1 VLAPRPRRVVA
12 LLAGLVVALGACG
25 DDDPEPASAAATAA
39 TAAPESSAAEPSAD
53 APAATAETLDTTVDG
68 AAGTT
73 ADGEQPSTE
82 ATTAATSGAS
92 DDESADEDLRIVS
105 LSPTHT
111 EMLFAIG
118 AGDLLVAVDDQSDHP
133 EAALDL
139 PNDLSSFEPNVE
151 AIAVHE
157 PDLVLT
163 GGDFTG
169 VGDQLASIGID
180 SWDGPAST
188 TFGDTY
194 DQILE
199 LGELTGHDAEAAAL
213 VEQMQADI
221 DEIVAG
227 TDAPGDAVE
236 YYHEIDPTLYSVTSN
251 TFLGEV
257 YSLFGLRSVAD
268 RVETDAG
275 PYPQLSAELLVS
287 ADPDVIFVDDC
298 CGETPES
305 VAGRPGWDAITAVRE
320 GQVFQVDD
328 DLASRWGPRLVDY
341 VALVAAAVET
351 LP

>member
-1 VLAPRPRRVVA
+1 VLAPRPRRAAA
-12 LLAGLVVALGACG
+12 LLAGLALVLGACG
-25 DDDPEPASAAATAA
+25 DDDHVAGGAAAAA
-39 TAAPESSAAEPSAD
+39 
-53 APAATAETLDTTVDG
+53 DTTV
-68 AAGTT
+68 AGQ
-73 ADGEQPSTE
+73 QPSTE
-82 ATTAATSGAS
+82 ATTAATTGGTDA
-92 DDESADEDLRIVS
+92 ATTGEDLRIVS

-111 EMLFAIG
+111 EMMFAIG
-118 AGDLLVAVDDQSDHP
+118 ADDLLVAVDDQSDFP

-139 PNDLSSFEPNVE
+139 PHDLSSFEPNVE
-151 AIAVHE
+151 AIAVHD

-180 SWDGPAST
+180 SWDGPAAT

-199 LGELTGHDAEAAAL
+199 LGELTGHDAQAVAL
-213 VEQMQADI
+213 VEQMQAEI
-221 DEIVAG
+221 DEIVAA
-227 TDAPGDAVE
+227 TDAPGELE
-236 YYHEIDPTLYSVTSN
+236 YYHEIDPTLYSVTSD

-268 RVETDAG
+268 RVETDVG

-320 GQVFQVDD
+320 GRVFEVDD

-341 VALVAAAVET
+341 VALVAGAVET

>member
-1 VLAPRPRRVVA
+1 
-12 LLAGLVVALGACG
+12 LLAALAVALGACG
-25 DDDPEPASAAATAA
+25 GDDPDAGGAAATSPD
-39 TAAPESSAAEPSAD
+39 TEPSAATEPSAVSEPSAATE
-53 APAATAETLDTTVDG
+53 APAA
-68 AAGTT
+68 AG
-73 ADGEQPSTE
+73 PSTE
-82 ATTAATSGAS
+82 ETSDTTAAA
-92 DDESADEDLRIVS
+92 DLRIVS

-139 PNDLSSFEPNVE
+139 PHDLSSFEPNVE
-151 AIAVHE
+151 AIAVHD

-194 DQILE
+194 DQIRE
-199 LGELTGHDAEAAAL
+199 LGELTGHDAEATEL
-213 VEQMQADI
+213 VERMQADI
-221 DEIVAG
+221 DEIVAA
-227 TDAPGDAVE
+227 TDAPAGEVE

-298 CGETPES
+298 CGESPDS
-305 VAGRPGWDAITAVRE
+305 VAGRPGWDAIAAVRE